1 MQKTP
6 LNVKRTDLIKT
17 LEGRL
22 EERIAARKT
31 AQEARDAKNAEA
43 RDRIIALLGKHPELV
58 VLVSNHLD
66 RQFGHPASEVALEEA
81 VKKAYVPQDGDTTYN
96 PDEKLERLIRV
107 YKLASDDTVEL
118 NVTDEAF
125 GWL

>member
-17 LEGRL
+17 LETRL
-22 EERIAARKT
+22 SERQAERKAAKD
-31 AQEARDAKNAEA
+31 AADAKNAEA
-43 RDRIIALLGKHPELV
+43 RDRIISLLQTYPELV
-58 VLVSNHLD
+58 VFLSDRLD
-66 RQFGHPASEVALEEA
+66 RQFGHTASEVALEEA
-81 VKKAYVPQDGDTTYN
+81 VKEAYAAQPGEPTYN